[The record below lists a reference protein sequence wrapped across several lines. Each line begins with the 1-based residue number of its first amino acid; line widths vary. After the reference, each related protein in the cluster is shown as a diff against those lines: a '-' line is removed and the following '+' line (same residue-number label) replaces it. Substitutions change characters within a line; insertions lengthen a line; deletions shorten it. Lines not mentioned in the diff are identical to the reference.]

1 MRTMYVIKERRA
13 TNCDDVPSEA
23 YKYSDVA
30 GDELYELCKEI
41 WTSGDVPQDMVT
53 SIFVMIHKK
62 GDRNDKWNYRPIGLL
77 SHAYKILSQLIL
89 LKLRPVIEAFL
100 PESQAGFRAH
110 RGTRDA
116 TTILSLLMESALRE
130 GRKIIAVFLDFKDA
144 FSTISHK
151 YMDRVLKRAKVST
164 KIRTLIRSI
173 YTHAH
178 GKVRQQNADGSHEF
192 SAAFDI
198 NRGVIQG
205 DIFSPVVFIAGLAGI
220 MDMALTPDHRAK
232 LVRDGSLTV
241 GDECYADDTAL
252 FAELSKEESEGK
264 TDAEIRDELT
274 KVATTKAT
282 RFATQAYDIAAL
294 EVKPSK
300 TNGMII
306 EHHAKCSI
314 TEADIL
320 EAAKSWKHR
329 CPDCNRG
336 FHTKSSMYTHQNL
349 QCQMPATEKH
359 WTVDKVVDT
368 CTCLN
373 GQHFQV
379 RWAGTD
385 DEGDT
390 WP

>member
-1 MRTMYVIKERRA
+1 MEV
-13 TNCDDVPSEA
+13 
-23 YKYSDVA
+23 
-30 GDELYELCKEI
+30 
-41 WTSGDVPQDMVT
+41 
-53 SIFVMIHKK
+53 
-62 GDRNDKWNYRPIGLL
+62 
-77 SHAYKILSQLIL
+77 
-89 LKLRPVIEAFL
+89 

-130 GRKIIAVFLDFKDA
+130 GRKIIAVFLDFKNA

-264 TDAEIRDELT
+264 TDAEIRNKLT

-373 GQHFQV
+373 GRHFRV
-379 RWAGTD
+379 RWTGSD
-385 DEGDT
+385 DEGDPWPDT
-390 WP
+390 WEPSFRFCDESKTAKLAKEVSFTDGPTTIRPNNYCGAPDDIEVTPSTQAPTTPCLARTSPRHTTKSGDGTAT